1 MQQVKHW
8 LLPVRN
14 YNNGFFIHTKLLVLP
29 GVFLYK
35 ATKKSSSVELLFL
48 LLQFLC
54 YPRYPFM
61 IPRLLLRTNM
71 MISSL
76 SLEAG
81 ISASILSM
89 ASELFNPD

>member
-35 ATKKSSSVELLFL
+35 ATKKAVLSNCFFYYFNFSV
-48 LLQFLC
+48 
-54 YPRYPFM
+54 
-61 IPRLLLRTNM
+61 IPD
-71 MISSL
+71 
-76 SLEAG
+76 
-81 ISASILSM
+81 ILS
-89 ASELFNPD
+89 